1 MSDQEEAAEFCAK
14 YLPESDEV
22 YRALVGA
29 SKHEIR
35 ELTRVLNESS
45 VYSTNR
51 VRDVLLD
58 IITRFR
64 VQHYLMSMNT
74 SVLPPL
80 DSPVGSSSEPL
91 REEQN
96 K

>member
-1 MSDQEEAAEFCAK
+1 MNDEAAEFCAK

-51 VRDVLLD
+51 VKDTLLD

-64 VQHYLMSMNT
+64 VREYFETMPM

>member
-1 MSDQEEAAEFCAK
+1 MTDQEEAAEFCAK

-22 YRALVGA
+22 YRALAAA
-29 SKHEIR
+29 SKQEMR

-64 VQHYLMSMNT
+64 IREYFETMPM
-74 SVLPPL
+74 SVLP
-80 DSPVGSSSEPL
+80 PVGSSSEPL
-91 REEQN
+91 SEDTN

>member
-1 MSDQEEAAEFCAK
+1 MTDQEEAAEFCAK
-14 YLPESDEV
+14 YQPESDEV

-29 SKHEIR
+29 SKQEMR

-74 SVLPPL
+74 SVLPP
-80 DSPVGSSSEPL
+80 VGSSSEPL
-91 REEQN
+91 SEDTN